1 MARVQGDYHPEV
13 VQASLS
19 VLVELA
25 TMLGRY
31 KDALVL
37 IGGWVPYFI
46 LQQYGEKQSEF
57 RHVGSIDIDLV
68 IDPAVITEDVYATI
82 ADLLLERGYQP
93 SPNILY
99 QFSRTVTA
107 PAGGQQHTVGVDFL
121 TPRPPRGQG
130 RRRRHRLIQP
140 GLKARTLDGAEIA
153 LSHNFPVQIEGLLPG
168 NGRTEVVINAADM
181 IACLALK
188 GIALGERYR
197 EKDAYDIY
205 SVCAYHRGGPAGVA
219 DRLRPVLDSPVLER
233 GLGAIADR
241 FESPDAEGPWWVANF
256 LSQDDPE
263 QHARVRQD
271 AFMTVHEV
279 VRLLRT
285 SPGS

>member
-1 MARVQGDYHPEV
+1 MARLQGGYYPGV
-13 VQASLS
+13 VEASLS

-25 TMLGRY
+25 TMLRRY
-31 KDALVL
+31 RDALVL

-46 LQQYGEKQSEF
+46 LQQYGERQTEF
-57 RHVGSIDIDLV
+57 RHVGSIDIDLL

-82 ADLLLERGYQP
+82 TDLLLERGYQP
-93 SPNILY
+93 SPNVLY
-99 QFSRTVTA
+99 QFSRTVAT
-107 PAGGQQHTVGVDFL
+107 PDGGQKHTVGVDFL
-121 TPRPPRGQG
+121 TPRGPGS
-130 RRRRHRLIQP
+130 RRRSHRHRLIQP
-140 GLKARTLDGAEIA
+140 GLNARTLDGAEVA
-153 LSHNFPVQIEGLLPG
+153 LSHNFPLQIAGLLPG
-168 NGRTEVVINAADM
+168 NGWTEVVINVADV

-205 SVCAYHRGGPAGVA
+205 AVCAYHRGGPGAVA
-219 DRLRPVLDSPVLER
+219 DRLRPVLDSPVLGR

-241 FESPDAEGPWWVANF
+241 FESPDAEGPWWAANF

-271 AFMTVHEV
+271 AFMTVQEV

-285 SPGS
+285 SPGR

>member
-1 MARVQGDYHPEV
+1 MPRLQIDYHSDV
-13 VQASLS
+13 VQVSLS
-19 VLVELA
+19 VLVELG
-25 TMLGRY
+25 TMQKSYG
-31 KDALVL
+31 DALVL

-46 LQQYGEKQSEF
+46 LQQYGEEHTEF
-57 RHVGSIDIDLV
+57 THVGSIHVDLV
-68 IDPAVITEDVYATI
+68 IDPDVVTEDEYRTI
-82 ADLLLERGYQP
+82 TDLLLERGYRP
-93 SPNILY
+93 ADDILY
-99 QFSRTVTA
+99 QFSRTVTS
-107 PAGGQQHTVGVDFL
+107 PASDKQYTIGVDFL

-130 RRRRHRLIQP
+130 RRHRHRSIQP
-140 GLKARTLDGAEIA
+140 GLNARTLDGADIA
-153 LSHNFPVQIEGLLPG
+153 LSHNFPVQIAGLLPG
-168 NGRTEVVINAADM
+168 NGATEVVINVADV

-205 SVCAYHRGGPAGVA
+205 AVCAYHRGGPGAVA

-263 QHARVRQD
+263 RHARVRQD
-271 AFMTVHEV
+271 AFMTVNELL
-279 VRLLRT
+279 RLLRV
-285 SPGS
+285 SRGS